1 MKSNNHSS
9 LYFSLNPLRALKK
22 EPEEPARQSP
32 YLRAVLSTKRT
43 TGTGTARVVPMG
55 NSTMAAAL
63 RYIHNQKLH

>member
-9 LYFSLNPLRALKK
+9 LYFSLNPMKALKK
-22 EPEEPARQSP
+22 EPEEQARQSP

-43 TGTGTARVVPMG
+43 SGGTARVVQMG

-63 RYIHNQKLH
+63 RYINNQKLH